1 MSRDTVSTG
10 FSGTWHFPTIGLEL
24 NLDLILGMGTGQ
36 LPYTAGM
43 TIGTGSAGGVVTG
56 GSWDG

>member
-10 FSGTWHFPTIGLEL
+10 FQWHTIGLEL
-24 NLDLILGMGTGQ
+24 NLDLILGIGTGP
-36 LPYTAGM
+36 LPHTAGM